1 MNPAPEDTRTQG
13 LWQLLKAERLPGSR
27 WAMLIVLALAAWV
40 GGVGW
45 LAPYRPT
52 QVSGLL
58 TALLPAGTWYVAALA
73 VPALLLVV
81 GLVRRDR
88 PMAYASATVLA
99 YLAGFA
105 GSGLLFG
112 LFPADMELP
121 LRNARDLIGFVLF
134 RLWFLIPL
142 ALLMGGVALL
152 FRPAPGEAAPR
163 LGWGD
168 WSVESRIF
176 GRNEKLQPWSREL
189 FRGYLGFILIL
200 GLFLQLGVGFAPI
213 AEGRLL
219 ALWWAVLVA
228 ALVNAAVEEIVYRGF
243 LQPAFI
249 RLGGVGPGLW
259 TTGMMFGLLHW
270 GLSVGILAA
279 LPTSLLIGLGSV
291 AWGKAAYETRG
302 LGWPIAAHFMIDV
315 AVMAAYFV

>member
-1 MNPAPEDTRTQG
+1 MTLSPENTRELG
-13 LWQLLKAERLPGSR
+13 LWQLLKSDRLPGAR
-27 WAMLIVLALAAWV
+27 WAMLVVLALAAWV
-40 GGVGW
+40 GGVAW

-52 QVSGLL
+52 QVSWLL
-58 TALLPAGTWYVAALA
+58 TALAPATWWFAAALA
-73 VPALLLVV
+73 VPAMLLVA

-88 PMAYASATVLA
+88 GTAYASATVLA
-99 YLAGFA
+99 YVAGFL
-105 GSGLLFG
+105 GSGLLFY
-112 LFPADMELP
+112 LVPADMDLP
-121 LRNARDLIGFVLF
+121 LRNAGDLFGFLLF

-152 FRPAPGEAAPR
+152 FRPGPGEAGPQ

-176 GRNEKLQPWSREL
+176 SRKEKLQSWSRML
-189 FRGYLGFILIL
+189 VGGYLGFILIL
-200 GLFLQLGVGFAPI
+200 ALFLQLGVGFAPI
-213 AEGRLL
+213 TEGRLL
-219 ALWWAVLVA
+219 ALWWAVLGA
-228 ALVNAAVEEIVYRGF
+228 ALINATVEEIIYRGF
-243 LQPAFI
+243 LQPAFL

-291 AWGKAAYETRG
+291 AWGKAAWETRG
-302 LGWPIAAHFMIDV
+302 LGWPIAAHFLIDV